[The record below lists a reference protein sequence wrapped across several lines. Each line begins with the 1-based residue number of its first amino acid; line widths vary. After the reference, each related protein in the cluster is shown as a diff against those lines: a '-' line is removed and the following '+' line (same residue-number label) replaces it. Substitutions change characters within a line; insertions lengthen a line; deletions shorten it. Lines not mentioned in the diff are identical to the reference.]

1 MDDLIKKEMAGTP
14 TVQQAEK
21 LYNIRNVENF
31 THNEIHMPDVA
42 FQSHAA
48 DWALLNTEFYNLFV
62 LQNENFKDGSF
73 SLSTD
78 VALKNTERELKNKFK
93 TLSSDLL
100 LHMPC
105 VFAVRNPSY
114 KTAPGYHMAYLGKL
128 TGVTPQG
135 DNIKFCFDIFEK
147 FKQQLIN
154 ENIRLFNLQETTLRN
169 QLDEVHWS
177 IRTGNLLE
185 IIDNLGIE
193 IK

>member
-78 VALKNTERELKNKFK
+78 VALKNTERELKR
-93 TLSSDLL
+93 SSIPLVRIFFYACRASSLCEIQVIRQLL
-100 LHMPC
+100 
-105 VFAVRNPSY
+105 A
-114 KTAPGYHMAYLGKL
+114 T
-128 TGVTPQG
+128 
-135 DNIKFCFDIFEK
+135 I
-147 FKQQLIN
+147 
-154 ENIRLFNLQETTLRN
+154 
-169 QLDEVHWS
+169 W
-177 IRTGNLLE
+177 RT
-185 IIDNLGIE
+185 
-193 IK
+193 